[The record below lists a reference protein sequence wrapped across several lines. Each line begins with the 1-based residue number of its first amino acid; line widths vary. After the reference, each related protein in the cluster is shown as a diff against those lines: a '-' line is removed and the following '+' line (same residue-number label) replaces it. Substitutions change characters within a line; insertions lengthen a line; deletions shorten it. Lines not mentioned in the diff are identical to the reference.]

1 MKNILAILVFTFFSL
16 FSCDENRS
24 DQEQQPASLA
34 QDFEYKTKRP
44 IREIEATDS
53 VFTMDYLDLLSEQSL
68 SNEIDL
74 FWLRDL
80 EENSNIKIGF
90 VSLSDLYSLSEH
102 PDSLVIPD
110 RENAD
115 ASSHEYFILT
125 PKYRKR
131 LLAKTK
137 ISETDTVYVYDY
149 SKDVLLSFPVKN
161 LNVVAYLSIYE
172 NVEDCPCNQYAYMI
186 GFELPK
192 KNLKGL
198 RANYYDVLV
207 YVGKE
212 NPFARG
218 QMKPMVFVKISSGD
232 FPSHKSKRTYSFQNN
247 KKGGAFSFVSG
258 NYQFFIQDYLQG
270 NEEYINQRHLIV
282 VDKRNGNVILERL
295 FRESESTGL
304 YQINLANSNSEVY
317 SQEQWTGKLFKNKP
331 EVVFGFEGVSF
342 GCPNIIFLDA
352 KKPDVYINCDNRH

>member
-1 MKNILAILVFTFFSL
+1 MKHQIAIFGFTFFSL
-16 FSCDENRS
+16 FSCGEDRTDSEH
-24 DQEQQPASLA
+24 QPASRA
-34 QDFEYKTKRP
+34 QEFDYKTKRP
-44 IREIEATDS
+44 IREIETADS
-53 VFTMDYLDLLSEQSL
+53 VFTVDYLDLLNDQSL
-68 SNEIDL
+68 KNEIDL

-80 EENSNIKIGF
+80 EENSNIKVGF
-90 VSLSDLYSLSEH
+90 VSLSDLHFLSDH
-102 PDSLVIPD
+102 PDSLAIPE

-115 ASSHEYFILT
+115 ASGHEYFKLP

-131 LLAKTK
+131 FLTKTK
-137 ISETDTVYVYDY
+137 ISETDSVYVYDY

-161 LNVVAYLSIYE
+161 LNVVAYLSLYE
-172 NVEDCPCNQYAYMI
+172 NVKDCPCDQYDYMI

-198 RANYYDVLV
+198 GANYYDVLV
-207 YVGKE
+207 YVGNE

-218 QMKPMVFVKISSGD
+218 HMKPMVFTKISSDD
-232 FPSHKSKRTYSFQNN
+232 FPSDKVKRTYSFQNN
-247 KKGGAFSFVSG
+247 KKGGAYSFVTG
-258 NYQFFIQDYLQG
+258 NFQFFIQDYFRG
-270 NEEYINQRHLIV
+270 NEEYVDKRYLIV

-295 FRESESTGL
+295 FGESESTGL

-317 SQEQWTGKLFKNKP
+317 SQDHWTGKLFKNKP

-352 KKPDVYINCDNRH
+352 KKPDIYINCDNRH